1 MEDEIKINTIGQLLD
16 YVETEEKANE
26 LIYYI
31 TNLQD
36 TLQDREEYI
45 GHLEELCNKY
55 EEEHSTTFNEW
66 KETITDKYQTLK
78 DLQEENEK
86 VNKELDYAD
95 NYNIYLISK
104 IDNAKSLTNRTIEII
119 KQQPSGNDE
128 WILERLNGINY
139 CLGGDE
145 EC

>member
-1 MEDEIKINTIGQLLD
+1 MENEIKINTIGQLLD

-31 TNLQD
+31 TNLQ
-36 TLQDREEYI
+36 EENKRLKEQAKKDNHI
-45 GHLEELCNKY
+45 LGCNFAQKNKY
-55 EEEHSTTFNEW
+55 KSR
-66 KETITDKYQTLK
+66 
-78 DLQEENEK
+78 NEK
-86 VNKELDYAD
+86 
-95 NYNIYLISK
+95 
-104 IDNAKSLTNRTIEII
+104 AKSLTNRTIEII
-119 KQQPSGNDE
+119 KQQPSENDE